1 MYEIEIRR
9 NSRHQKLGEEVVGV
23 VMCVAV
29 LEYVPLGSSLLI
41 NHFRLSVSYT
51 LHQSVHVYIGRVVYD
66 RLAFQTKS
74 KPVWKRQL
82 PNGRGMLCDGG
93 NKDYCMLMHAACEPS
108 R

>member
-9 NSRHQKLGEEVVGV
+9 NSQHEKMGEEVGV

-51 LHQSVHVYIGRVVYD
+51 CRSCPSMYINQYMYTLAVWCTTDSRFRPKANLSGSGKSRYVV
-66 RLAFQTKS
+66 
-74 KPVWKRQL
+74 
-82 PNGRGMLCDGG
+82 
-93 NKDYCMLMHAACEPS
+93 
-108 R
+108 